1 MQNKRKLGQEQE
13 QRASETLEKEGYRIL
28 QKNYRCK
35 IGEIDLIA
43 VDEGVLVFIEVKYRR
58 TTVSGYP
65 EEAVTVQKQKQISRV
80 AAWYLMENQLSLE
93 VPCRFDVVAV
103 SPEKVRIYKNAFDYL
118 GA

>member
-13 QRASETLEKEGYRIL
+13 QRASETLEKQGYRIL

-43 VDEGVLVFIEVKYRR
+43 VDDGILVFVEVKYRK

-65 EEAVTVQKQKQISRV
+65 EEAVTLQKQKQISRV
-80 AAWYLMENQLSLE
+80 AAWYLTEHGLSMET
-93 VPCRFDVVAV
+93 PCRFDVVAV
-103 SPEKVRIYKNAFDYL
+103 TPDKTRIYKNAFYYVR
-118 GA
+118 